1 MRPFKPDKDYK
12 CKVCKNGYKKRSA
25 TQSVCSPKCAIVH
38 AKRLEEKR
46 QKEEIRAWNIK
57 KREIKK
63 QIEPIKSPLQRLQRK
78 INTLVRIIDKGHPCI
93 SSGRLNGQM
102 QAGHYWTV
110 GANPNLR
117 FHLINIWAQTS
128 TDNNYKS
135 GNLIGYKEGIIN
147 LYGEELFNEIHELR
161 ENCNPVHLM
170 KHEIE
175 AKISIVNELIKKVN
189 KVLETKVDNKF
200 TTIERL
206 DMRRLFN
213 KIIGIYE

>member
-1 MRPFKPDKDYK
+1 MRRFNPNKDYK
-12 CKVCKNGYKKRSA
+12 CKVCKGGYKKQNPL
-25 TQSVCSPKCAIVH
+25 QSVCSPKCAIVH
-38 AKRLEEKR
+38 AKRLEDKK
-46 QKEEIRAWNIK
+46 QKEEQRQWLIR
-57 KREIKK
+57 KRETKK
-63 QIEPIKSPLQRLQRK
+63 QIEPIRNPLQRLQRK

-135 GNLIGYKEGIIN
+135 GNLIGYKDGIIN
-147 LYGEELFNEIHELR
+147 LFGIELFNEIHELR
-161 ENCNPVHLM
+161 DNCQPIQLM

-175 AKISIVNELIKKVN
+175 AKISIVNELIKELN
-189 KVLETKVDNKF
+189 KALETKEKF
-200 TTIERL
+200 TTMERL
-206 DMRRLFN
+206 EYRRLFN
-213 KIIGIYE
+213 KRIGIYQ